1 MRNGKKICEH
11 LKVVRKRIADA
22 NDIPYEL
29 TECTH
34 QGPCAGTCPKCESE
48 LRYIENQ
55 LTLRRAAGKAVSL
68 VGLSLG
74 ISTAFMT
81 TGCTSE
87 PNNPKIAE
95 QPAPSDSPKVIEGM
109 LLPPSDT
116 TSRPASEEP
125 VTTADTA
132 LEEYIEGDVE
142 GDIEIDDYTLE
153 ETLGMI
159 SYTPDSSDCY
169 TIADEMTEFPGGDIA
184 LMNYIKQNLR
194 YPALAGEMGIQGRVT
209 LSFIVERD
217 GSISNI
223 EVLRTPAEE
232 LSKEA
237 ISLVKS
243 MPKWKPGKIKGTPVR
258 MKYILPVTFRIK

>member
-1 MRNGKKICEH
+1 MNHGKKICAH
-11 LKVVRKRIADA
+11 LKVVRKQIADA
-22 NDIPYEL
+22 NDIPYEI
-29 TECTH
+29 TECPH

-74 ISTAFMT
+74 ISSVFAASKEIPFNDKPIQEEPPIQSIKT
-81 TGCTSE
+81 TTDSLPAMGEVE
-87 PNNPKIAE
+87 PEDYVFAGLIQNNNYEPLD
-95 QPAPSDSPKVIEGM
+95 SDSVF
-109 LLPPSDT
+109 
-116 TSRPASEEP
+116 
-125 VTTADTA
+125 
-132 LEEYIEGDVE
+132 
-142 GDIEIDDYTLE
+142 
-153 ETLGMI
+153 
-159 SYTPDSSDCY
+159 
-169 TIADEMTEFPGGDIA
+169 TIADEMTEFPGGDVA

-194 YPALAGEMGIQGRVT
+194 YPALAGEMGFQGRVT

-237 ISLVKS
+237 IRVVQS
-243 MPKWKPGKIKGTPVR
+243 MPKWKPGRIKGTPVR
-258 MKYILPVTFRIK
+258 MKYILPMTFRIE

>member
-1 MRNGKKICEH
+1 
-11 LKVVRKRIADA
+11 
-22 NDIPYEL
+22 
-29 TECTH
+29 
-34 QGPCAGTCPKCESE
+34 

-55 LTLRRAAGKAVSL
+55 LSLRRAAGKAVSL

-87 PNNPKIAE
+87 PNNPKISE
-95 QPAPSDSPKVIEGM
+95 QPAPIDSPKVIEGM

-125 VTTADTA
+125 VASVDTA
-132 LEEYIEGDVE
+132 FEEYIEGDVE
-142 GDIEIDDYTLE
+142 GDVEIDDYTLE

-169 TIADEMTEFPGGDIA
+169 TIADEMTEFPGGDVA

-223 EVLRTPAEE
+223 EVMRTPAEE

-258 MKYILPVTFRIK
+258 MKYVLPVTFRIE

>member
-1 MRNGKKICEH
+1 MNHGKKICAH
-11 LKVVRKRIADA
+11 LKVVRKQIADA
-22 NDIPYEL
+22 NDIPYEI
-29 TECTH
+29 TECPH

-74 ISTAFMT
+74 ISSVFAASKEIPFNDKPIQEEPPIQSIKT
-81 TGCTSE
+81 TTDSLPAMGEVE
-87 PNNPKIAE
+87 PEDYVLAGLIQNNNYEPLD
-95 QPAPSDSPKVIEGM
+95 SDSVF
-109 LLPPSDT
+109 
-116 TSRPASEEP
+116 
-125 VTTADTA
+125 
-132 LEEYIEGDVE
+132 
-142 GDIEIDDYTLE
+142 
-153 ETLGMI
+153 
-159 SYTPDSSDCY
+159 
-169 TIADEMTEFPGGDIA
+169 TIADEMTEFPGGDVA

-194 YPALAGEMGIQGRVT
+194 YPALAGEMGFQGRVT

-237 ISLVKS
+237 IRVVQS
-243 MPKWKPGKIKGTPVR
+243 MPKWKPGRIKGTPVR
-258 MKYILPVTFRIK
+258 MKYILPMTFRIE